1 MPSRVLQRDYSPELI
16 RIPIAVPTNATQ
28 NIKDI
33 LAKRIMILDGFVGS
47 TGRFTP
53 TKTNGCRRNETLAF
67 TSLALGK

>member
-1 MPSRVLQRDYSPELI
+1 M
-16 RIPIAVPTNATQ
+16 PTNATQ

-53 TKTNGCRRNETLAF
+53 TKTNGYRRNETLAF
-67 TSLALGK
+67 T